1 MGAKSARFSW
11 FKKELLAAISKHLFL
26 VLSLLNAERKM
37 SSGDV
42 SEMSL
47 EAQCGSVF
55 RV

>member
-1 MGAKSARFSW
+1 MGAKSARFSSL
-11 FKKELLAAISKHLFL
+11 KKRVLAAISKHLFL
-26 VLSLLNAERKM
+26 FVSLLNAERKM

-47 EAQCGSVF
+47 EKQCGSVF